1 MSYRISLSNKSSSV
15 TFVVCIFGEMLHTM
29 HNFLQEKLRACN
41 DTRRAAAEAALKQQ
55 QQVRTKLPP
64 DRHSERRFLLL
75 LPSLPLTEGA
85 APRASI
91 PKQKKK
97 GKILITLALNLSLS
111 LYESKRVRNKIV
123 ERRHLSASFHALER
137 APRVFLLF
145 LHLGIMSSSPVT
157 EVE

>member
-1 MSYRISLSNKSSSV
+1 MWRPAARGAEGGVNAVLPSKKARPSKLGVVELPCLRFFVIMSYRISLSNKSSSV

-111 LYESKRVRNKIV
+111 LRI
-123 ERRHLSASFHALER
+123 
-137 APRVFLLF
+137 
-145 LHLGIMSSSPVT
+145 
-157 EVE
+157 